1 MYCVA
6 FRDVVCCVAS
16 RDVVCCV
23 ASRDVVSCV
32 AFRDVVCC
40 VAFRDVVCCVV
51 SSDVVCCVEY
61 SGVVCCVG
69 SNDVVL
75 DAVMLL
81 DAEWLTA
88 GWMEQLVLKLEASI
102 TCSPC
107 CWLSA
112 MERTKVM
119 IGLNSKSG
127 TRQR

>member
-1 MYCVA
+1 MCRVA
-6 FRDVVCCVAS
+6 FRDVVCCVVS

-23 ASRDVVSCV
+23 AS
-32 AFRDVVCC
+32 
-40 VAFRDVVCCVV
+40 RDVVCCVV

-75 DAVMLL
+75 DA
-81 DAEWLTA
+81 ERLTV
-88 GWMEQLVLKLEASI
+88 GWMEQLVLKLEDS
-102 TCSPC
+102 TTSSLC
-107 CWLSA
+107 CWLSE

-119 IGLNSKSG
+119 IGLNSRSG